1 MEWKTVVSLHSL
13 STEKR
18 VVEKEG
24 GGDSTLKRMK
34 QEIACVSPRVEYAG
48 EDTEE
53 SKVNEEI
60 LTMKSLILAQDER

>member
-1 MEWKTVVSLHSL
+1 M
-13 STEKR
+13 
-18 VVEKEG
+18 VEKEG

-34 QEIACVSPRVEYAG
+34 QEIACVRPRVWYAG

-53 SKVNEEI
+53 SKVENEEI